1 MKKIPNSALILGLAG
16 LIPFFWGT
24 ATSLGFGLETSKLN
38 WLNEEYRGSSINFTY
53 GTVILAFMSGVLWG
67 FAANVSDK
75 RRPIGLILSVLPA
88 LWAFFTFNGIL
99 SNPFMSLIIGF
110 LGVFIIDVRFYYWH
124 MTPKWWLSL
133 RSILTLSV
141 IICLSVNFRMVNG

>member
-75 RRPIGLILSVLPA
+75 RRPIGLILSILPA
-88 LWAFFTFNGIL
+88 LWAFFTFHSLLG
-99 SNPFMSLIIGF
+99 NPFVGLIIGF
-110 LGVFIIDVRFYYWH
+110 LGVFVIDVRFYYWR
-124 MTPKWWLSL
+124 MTPDWWLSL
-133 RSILTLSV
+133 RSILTLFV
-141 IICLSVNFRMVNG
+141 IICLSVNLGW

>member
-24 ATSLGFGLETSKLN
+24 ATSLGFGLEISKLI
-38 WLNEEYRGSSINFTY
+38 WLNEEYKGSRINLTY

-67 FAANVSDK
+67 FAANVGDK

-133 RSILTLSV
+133 RSFLTLSV
-141 IICLSVNFRMVNG
+141 IICLSVDLGW

>member
-24 ATSLGFGLETSKLN
+24 ATSLGFGLEISKLI
-38 WLNEEYRGSSINFTY
+38 WLNEEYKGSRINLTY

-67 FAANVSDK
+67 FAANVGDK

-133 RSILTLSV
+133 RSFLTLSV
-141 IICLSVNFRMVNG
+141 IICLSVNLGW

>member
-24 ATSLGFGLETSKLN
+24 ATSLGFGLEISKLN
-38 WLNEEYRGSSINFTY
+38 WLNEDYRGSSINFTY

-67 FAANVSDK
+67 FAANVGDK

-110 LGVFIIDVRFYYWH
+110 LGVFIIDVRFFYWH

-141 IICLSVNFRMVNG
+141 IICLSVNLGW

>member
-133 RSILTLSV
+133 RSFLTLSV
-141 IICLSVNFRMVNG
+141 IICLSINLGW